1 VTAIPPPGSR
11 EFSFL
16 GLLASSGVVERRR
29 AIAVVV
35 VAALVGATL
44 GCAPTAALAAKPAP
58 PIVEAVADPHGGY
71 WQVGADGGVFA
82 YDGAK
87 FYGSLPDER
96 IKSGT
101 IVGMCANEDGN
112 GYWLLSS
119 TGKVYPFG
127 QAPKLGD
134 GGPGAAAIVS
144 DGAGY
149 RVVYPHGKSV
159 AFLPPVPFSTPPASL
174 MPKSIFNSNVP
185 SWAVDPSSSALVANL
200 VAQYQ
205 GAYGQV
211 GVNTNRP
218 VYEVPAG
225 QAMVPV
231 TVQSGCKDF
240 TADTGKKAPI
250 PQYAKPGNS
259 TDNILTIYQPST
271 ERAWEFWEAAD
282 TDGSWSA
289 CWGGKLDMATSNGVF
304 PYPFGETASGI
315 SNLATEIT
323 EADVAS
329 GSINHA
335 IAFQVLGYECDWSG
349 TSKYGGLYPAD
360 RTDCG
365 QDISGAPAEG
375 QWFRFAPGTQMPAGL
390 TPFGQMVF
398 KAILS
403 YGMVA
408 LDMGG
413 DVAIE
418 ADMNGYV
425 DGTTTVEG
433 PWEEEGNPVST
444 DPINNAT
451 GTTPSYELVANLP
464 WSDLQAVDPPGH

>member
-1 VTAIPPPGSR
+1 
-11 EFSFL
+11 
-16 GLLASSGVVERRR
+16 
-29 AIAVVV
+29 
-35 VAALVGATL
+35 
-44 GCAPTAALAAKPAP
+44 
-58 PIVEAVADPHGGY
+58 
-71 WQVGADGGVFA
+71 
-82 YDGAK
+82 
-87 FYGSLPDER
+87 
-96 IKSGT
+96 
-101 IVGMCANEDGN
+101 MCATQDGN

-119 TGKVYPFG
+119 TGTVYAFG

-134 GGPGAAAIVS
+134 GAPGATAIVS

-149 RVVYPHGKSV
+149 RVVYPHGNSV
-159 AFLPPVPFSTPPASL
+159 AFATPVPFSTPPASL
-174 MPKSIFNSNVP
+174 MPKSTFNSNVQ

-231 TVQSGCKDF
+231 KVQPGCKDF
-240 TADTGKKAPI
+240 TANTGKNAPI
-250 PQYAKPGNS
+250 PSYVMPGNS
-259 TDNILTIYQPST
+259 TDHILTIYQPSSN
-271 ERAWEFWEAAD
+271 RAWEFWEAAD
-282 TDGSWSA
+282 TNGSWSA

-304 PYPFGETASGI
+304 PYPYGETASGI

-323 EADVAS
+323 EADLAS
-329 GSINHA
+329 GSIDHA
-335 IAFQVLGYECDWSG
+335 IGFEVLSYACDWSG
-349 TSKYGGLYPAD
+349 TSAHGGLYPAD

-375 QWFRFAPGTQMPAGL
+375 QWFRFAPGTQMPTGL

-398 KAILS
+398 KAIS
-403 YGMVA
+403 TYGMVVVDQGAAVA
-408 LDMGG
+408 LEG
-413 DVAIE
+413 DV
-418 ADMNGYV
+418 NGQL

-433 PWEEEGNPVST
+433 PWEEEGNPFST
-444 DPINNAT
+444 DPFNNAT
-451 GTTPSYELVANLP
+451 GTTPAYLLVANLP

>member
-1 VTAIPPPGSR
+1 
-11 EFSFL
+11 
-16 GLLASSGVVERRR
+16 VVEGRR
-29 AIAVVV
+29 AITVVV
-35 VAALVGATL
+35 TAALIGVTL
-44 GCAPTAALAAKPAP
+44 GSPPTAALAAKLAA
-58 PIVEAVADPHGGY
+58 PIVGTVADPQGGY
-71 WQVGADGGVFA
+71 WQVAADGGVFS
-82 YDGAK
+82 YHGAES
-87 FYGSLPDER
+87 YGSLSDEK
-96 IKSGT
+96 IKSRT
-101 IVGMCANEDGN
+101 IVGMCAAQDGN

-127 QAPKLGD
+127 YAPKLGN
-134 GGPGAAAIVS
+134 GSPGASAIVS

-149 RVVYPHGKSV
+149 RVIYPGGKSV
-159 AFLPPVPFSTPPASL
+159 AFLPATPPASSAAGTTPVPFSTPPASL
-174 MPKSIFNSNVP
+174 MPKSIFNSNVTG
-185 SWAVDPSSSALVANL
+185 WAVDPSSSAFVANI

-205 GAYGQV
+205 GDYGQV

-240 TADTGKKAPI
+240 TVDTGKKAPI
-250 PQYAKPGNS
+250 PSYAMPGDS
-259 TDNILTIYQPST
+259 TDNILTVYQPSSD
-271 ERAWEFWEAAD
+271 RAWEFWEAAD
-282 TDGSWSA
+282 TNGSWSA

-304 PYPFGETASGI
+304 PNPYGETASGI

-329 GSINHA
+329 GSIDHA
-335 IAFQVLGYECDWSG
+335 IGFEVLGEECDWSG
-349 TSKYGGLYPAD
+349 TSAHGGLYPAD

-365 QDISGAPAEG
+365 YDIAGASAEG
-375 QWFRFAPGTQMPAGL
+375 QWFRFAPGTEMPAGL